1 MLNLFFQK
9 ITVVDVFLKY
19 PKTSD
24 YGMELSNL
32 TFKFCYR
39 MIMIIALQI
48 LVTMVPTVSTPKV
61 TIIAIVQKC
70 GKVKNVTFQDLWIMD
85 ATMDNAIIMV
95 S

>member
-1 MLNLFFQK
+1 
-9 ITVVDVFLKY
+9 
-19 PKTSD
+19 
-24 YGMELSNL
+24 
-32 TFKFCYR
+32 
-39 MIMIIALQI
+39 MIIVLQI